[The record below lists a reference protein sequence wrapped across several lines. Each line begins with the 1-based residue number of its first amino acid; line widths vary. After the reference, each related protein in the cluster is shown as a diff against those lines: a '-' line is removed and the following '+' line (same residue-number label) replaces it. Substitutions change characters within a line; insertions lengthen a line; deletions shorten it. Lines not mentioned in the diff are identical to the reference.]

1 MEGEGKLMSLTKQL
15 LALKDEKKEV
25 NKELRERIKIVEEEI
40 IKLTEGGEA

>member
-40 IKLTEGGEA
+40 KKLTEGGN

>member
-1 MEGEGKLMSLTKQL
+1 MEGKLMSLTKQL